1 MDSSIKRL
9 MLTYD
14 RLRAVR
20 LPVRCSMSSLMAGEP
35 GRTVEQASAMDL
47 ASALAGMLEDVE
59 GFGLFVSTRAAHS
72 QLSSDD
78 NALTPQTAIK
88 ALAVDAVR
96 ADILRHGALFVAAGL
111 EVIEEEAEVAP
122 GTFSSDP
129 GALAARIRADTARLD
144 AEELAAQRSLDAIHA
159 RREDLR
165 GWEDTLRGVEHFREI
180 IAR

>member
-1 MDSSIKRL
+1 MDPSIKRL

-20 LPVRCSMSSLMAGEP
+20 LPVRCSMSSLMTGEP

-47 ASALAGMLEDVE
+47 ASTLAGMLEDVE
-59 GFGLFVSTRAAHS
+59 GFSLFASTRAAHS
-72 QLSSDD
+72 QLSSGD

-144 AEELAAQRSLDAIHA
+144 AEELAIHA
-159 RREDLR
+159 RREDIR

>member
-1 MDSSIKRL
+1 MDPSIKKL

-20 LPVRCSMSSLMAGEP
+20 LPVRCSMSSLMAGEA
-35 GRTVEQASAMDL
+35 TVEQASAMDL

-72 QLSSDD
+72 QLSSGD

-122 GTFSSDP
+122 GTFSSAP
-129 GALAARIRADTARLD
+129 GALAARIRADRARLD
-144 AEELAAQRSLDAIHA
+144 AEELAARRSLDAIHA

-180 IAR
+180 AR

>member
-47 ASALAGMLEDVE
+47 VSALAGMLEDVE
-59 GFGLFVSTRAAHS
+59 GYGLFVSTRAIHS

-78 NALTPQTAIK
+78 TMMLTPQTAIK
-88 ALAVDAVR
+88 ALVIDAVR

-122 GTFSSDP
+122 GTFSSTP
-129 GALAARIRADTARLD
+129 GALAARICADRARLD
-144 AEELAAQRSLDAIHA
+144 AEELAARRSLEAIHA

-165 GWEDTLRGVEHFREI
+165 GWEDTMRGVEHFREI
-180 IAR
+180 AR